1 MLSHSHSA
9 TSTLLPTISST
20 SSTCSSDRHTLR
32 KGSCT
37 GLFFQLFDWNGRL
50 HKKQRLRRKSLPA
63 ERPASPSLRDQN
75 GKCTKSSPDQDLN
88 VSDLHTHANNPLQS
102 EQAPPEKKKKKRS
115 PNVVAKLMGLE
126 TMPSPDFRREKW
138 SATYVHHSRSP
149 LRVQKHE
156 ERSILSH
163 SRIPSS
169 RRSLL
174 EIRGS
179 NMDKA
184 SSRWGSVAPCLSEGP
199 SSMRY
204 HDDAVDNS
212 GDSDAPVCKESE
224 RASRSSASSIQ
235 DSRTGCIL
243 LPSNMHNK
251 LILPVKSP
259 LASKAR
265 THLFEAAN
273 RLVESNRQFKMAFN
287 ESGDGNKEN
296 ENENATRKELNF
308 KQASNSSASLC
319 PYVQKPLSPPPLK
332 RNKEGGYGSASSS
345 HVARGKQ
352 RALSFSA
359 VAVNNKEV
367 QAVQHFHKGHDIHED
382 VDFSNCQQNHPVI
395 GYGKEGKAKPHLQR
409 EKQICRQPNEGV
421 SVKVQNVPPAK
432 GKRESRAPSSHK
444 IRGTLPEQQG
454 ESQGASA
461 STSSRSTQLSI
472 STSSGVIVKNKGIPS
487 SRRANSYK
495 KDMMSSNRD
504 IPKTESSSRRN
515 PVSTRVAGAVSKS
528 AVTPNISLGN
538 KSVSQKLHPA
548 KETVCADRLD
558 PICEDDPPTELL
570 SCNIQNSEGVDDAS
584 TLYQKECLFPTSVVV
599 VSDNLTTLKFTSTSN
614 ILDSGCGGSCI
625 SSVDQ
630 LRDTAT
636 SYETDGSQRRK
647 QTVSYSGKS
656 TATILQELLSAL
668 NQSARPLLVENDAN
682 SELSEITSR
691 TSQTG
696 ECRSMEESIKENC
709 FHSYFNKEED
719 SGAVP
724 NGHNLLLG
732 ICKDNQQH
740 TSLDTMNYAQER
752 QAQSSGCK
760 PNKRKGEL
768 IQKVMID
775 FTNYVFQSEE
785 DYVKCIIHNSKL
797 IPEWGSSTNK
807 FKIDSA
813 LFEELE
819 TTATHDWALK
829 WLPEME
835 LENWSALNEKWYENL
850 MRGHQKLVFDCVEE
864 ALNLDVGISQNSACW
879 MTAPY
884 VDASQSQMYC
894 QRVMKHLKKWQNLR
908 CGMNV
913 DDLVEKD
920 MNTGSGKW
928 DNFSNEFMG
937 IAEQVGHMLVDD
949 LIDELVLGFSSS
961 SHQQAVNARS
971 VTKSSFERSGRKAL
985 IWVGL

>member
-88 VSDLHTHANNPLQS
+88 VSNLHTHANDPLQS
-102 EQAPPEKKKKKRS
+102 EQTPPEKKKKKRS

-138 SATYVHHSRSP
+138 PATCDHHSRSP

-184 SSRWGSVAPCLSEGP
+184 SSRWGSVAPCLSEGF
-199 SSMRY
+199 SSMQY

-212 GDSDAPVCKESE
+212 ADSDAPVCKESE
-224 RASRSSASSIQ
+224 RALRSSASSIQ
-235 DSRTGCIL
+235 DSKTGCIL

-273 RLVESNRQFKMAFN
+273 RLVESNRQPKMAFN

-296 ENENATRKELNF
+296 ENENAIRKELNF

-319 PYVQKPLSPPPLK
+319 PYVRKPLSSPPLK
-332 RNKEGGYGSASSS
+332 PNNEGSYGSASSS
-345 HVARGKQ
+345 HVARGKP

-359 VAVNNKEV
+359 VAVNNKED

-382 VDFSNCQQNHPVI
+382 VNFSNCQQNHPVT
-395 GYGKEGKAKPHLQR
+395 GNGKEVKAKPHLRRQ
-409 EKQICRQPNEGV
+409 KQICRQPNEGV
-421 SVKVQNVPPAK
+421 SVKVQNVQPAK
-432 GKRESRAPSSHK
+432 GKRESRGPSSHK
-444 IRGTLPEQQG
+444 IRGTLPEQEG

-461 STSSRSTQLSI
+461 STSSRSTNIST
-472 STSSGVIVKNKGIPS
+472 STSSGVVVKNKGIPS
-487 SRRANSYK
+487 SCRANSYK
-495 KDMMSSNRD
+495 KDMTSNRD
-504 IPKTESSSRRN
+504 ILKTESSSRRN
-515 PVSTRVAGAVSKS
+515 PVSTKGAGAVSKS
-528 AVTPNISLGN
+528 VVTANTSLGN
-538 KSVSQKLHPA
+538 KSVSQRLHPA
-548 KETVCADRLD
+548 KETLCTDRLD
-558 PICEDDPPTELL
+558 PICEEDPLAELV
-570 SCNIQNSEGVDDAS
+570 SCNIQNSEDVDDAS
-584 TLYQKECLFPTSVVV
+584 TLYQKDCLFPTSSEV
-599 VSDNLTTLKFTSTSN
+599 VSDNLTTSKFTSSST

-625 SSVDQ
+625 SFVDE
-630 LRDTAT
+630 LRDTAA
-636 SYETDGSQRRK
+636 SYESDGSHRRK

-691 TSQTG
+691 TSQTE
-696 ECRSMEESIKENC
+696 ECRSMEEDTKEDC
-709 FHSYFNKEED
+709 FHSYFNKEEN
-719 SGAVP
+719 SGSVS
-724 NGHNLLLG
+724 NGHNLRLG

-768 IQKVMID
+768 IQKVTLD
-775 FTNYVFQSEE
+775 LTNYVFQSEE

-819 TTATHDWALK
+819 ITATHDWALNG
-829 WLPEME
+829 LPEME
-835 LENWSALNEKWYENL
+835 LENWSALNEEWYENL
-850 MRGHQKLVFDCVEE
+850 MRGHRKLVFDCVEE

-884 VDASQSQMYC
+884 VDASQSQMHY
-894 QRVMKHLKKWQNLR
+894 QRVMKHLNKWQNLR

-928 DNFSNEFMG
+928 DNFSDEFTG

-971 VTKSSFERSGRKAL
+971 VTKSPFERSGRKAL